1 MNLVSI
7 LEDKAQKIIAGT
19 EAVSIS
25 GEEMNVLC
33 DPEQLRALKIYQ
45 DLPYGYHH
53 ATSAEECLELIRQG
67 DSIYRTLEY
76 CVLSNRALQ
85 IIRNYI
91 WFDRDGV
98 IC

>member
-7 LEDKAQKIIAGT
+7 LEDKAQKIITGE

-25 GEEMNVLC
+25 GE
-33 DPEQLRALKIYQ
+33 ALKIYQ

-91 WFDRDGV
+91 RFDRDGV
-98 IC
+98 VC